1 MNPPRRQPRRKAPPP
16 RPGEPPR
23 PPAPLGRTLV
33 AMIARGDPEALILAE
48 YEVEHQRYL
57 HAEKF
62 LSKKFIS
69 LSRFI
74 EAHEEP
80 GMWL

>member
-1 MNPPRRQPRRKAPPP
+1 MTPRSRQSRRKAPPP

-48 YEVEHQRYL
+48 YQTELARYL
-57 HAEKF
+57 YAEKF
-62 LSKKFIS
+62 TSKKFIS
-69 LSRFI
+69 LALFI
-74 EAHEEP
+74 EACEEP

>member
-1 MNPPRRQPRRKAPPP
+1 MIPRSRQSRRKAPPP

-33 AMIARGDPEALILAE
+33 AMIARGDPEPLILTE
-48 YEVEHQRYL
+48 YARELARYL
-57 HAEKF
+57 YAEKF
-62 LSKKFIS
+62 TSKKFIS
-69 LSRFI
+69 LARFI
-74 EAHEEP
+74 EAREEP

>member
-1 MNPPRRQPRRKAPPP
+1 MNTRSRQSRRKASPP

-48 YEVEHQRYL
+48 YARELAAFLR
-57 HAEKF
+57 AEEIARRGGAPIHIQ
-62 LSKKFIS
+62 LRKK
-69 LSRFI
+69 
-74 EAHEEP
+74 HEREC
-80 GMWL
+80 WL